1 MNFPNWIDEA
11 KKLYIQDKKTYK
23 EIGEIYNVSRKTVSK
38 YLRLSGVSS
47 NEKYVRKINSDKLRK
62 YNYNTCE
69 SVFKKIDTEE
79 KAYWLGFLY
88 ADGCINIGNSKIEL
102 FLKEEDIEHLKKY
115 RKFLGLEEKPLFKKE
130 KDGKI
135 GYRFEFSSYVV
146 KDQLAKLG
154 CLPQKTHILKFPTE
168 KQVPKK
174 LIHHFIR
181 GYMDGDGCIY
191 VSNNKISLEI
201 LGTHDFLE
209 GYKNWVNLGNS
220 KIYNF
225 KHSDIKRVCNSNAQ
239 ALDILSRIYN
249 NANIYLKR
257 KYEKY
262 INFAVQ
268 RRKSLKSVE

>member
-1 MNFPNWIDEA
+1 MNFPSWIDEA
-11 KKLYIQDKKTYK
+11 KKLYTQDKKTYK
-23 EIGEIYNVSRKTVSK
+23 EIGETYNVNRKTVSK
-38 YLRLSGVSS
+38 YLKLSGVSS
-47 NEKYVRKINSDKLRK
+47 NEKYVRKVNPDKLRK
-62 YNYNTCE
+62 YDYNICE

-88 ADGCINIGNSKIEL
+88 ADGCINIGGSKIEL
-102 FLKEEDIEHLKKY
+102 FLKEDDVEHLKEY

-146 KDQLAKLG
+146 KNQLIKLG

-168 KQVPKK
+168 EQVPRN

-201 LGTHDFLE
+201 LGTYDFLE

-220 KIYNF
+220 KIYSF
-225 KHSDIKRVCNSNAQ
+225 KHSEIKRACNSNTQ

-268 RRKSLKSVE
+268 QRKSLKSVE